1 MPPYHDATPVS
12 ELTVGEL
19 REVVRAEVVAALAA
33 PTNDAIE
40 MPGIGLTSD
49 EVRELIER
57 PRGAKGLTWPD

>member
-33 PTNDAIE
+33 P
-40 MPGIGLTSD
+40 GIGLTSD